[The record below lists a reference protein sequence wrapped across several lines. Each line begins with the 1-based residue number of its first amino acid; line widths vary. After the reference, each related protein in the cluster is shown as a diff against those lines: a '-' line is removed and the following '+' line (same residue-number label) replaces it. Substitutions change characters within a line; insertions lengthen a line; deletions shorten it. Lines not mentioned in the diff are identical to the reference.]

1 METTNIQIRGVPL
14 ETRERVRRR
23 ARKLGRSM
31 SEYLLSLIDRDL
43 RVPTPE
49 EFRRKLAGLS
59 SVALDRPAARDIERL
74 RRERDLELDAPRRN
88 KRRRSR

>member
-1 METTNIQIRGVPL
+1 METTNIQIRGVPV

-43 RVPTPE
+43 RVPTSE
-49 EFRRKLAGLS
+49 EFRRKLAGLDR
-59 SVALDRPAARDIERL
+59 VVLDRAAARDIEGI
-74 RRERDLELDAPRRN
+74 RRGRDRELD
-88 KRRRSR
+88 RRR

>member
-1 METTNIQIRGVPL
+1 MDTTNIQIRGVPL

-43 RVPTPE
+43 RVPTAE
-49 EFRRKLAGLS
+49 EFRRKLAGIDR
-59 SVALDRPAARDIERL
+59 VVLDREAARDIEEIRGD
-74 RRERDLELDAPRRN
+74 RDRALD
-88 KRRRSR
+88 RRR